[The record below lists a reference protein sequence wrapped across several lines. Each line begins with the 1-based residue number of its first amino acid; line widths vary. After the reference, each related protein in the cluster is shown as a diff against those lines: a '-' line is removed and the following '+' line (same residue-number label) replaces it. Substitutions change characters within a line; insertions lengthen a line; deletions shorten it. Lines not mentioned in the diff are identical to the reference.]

1 MTSLTLTDVD
11 GDVLFAEPSL
21 GITDGLYV
29 RTGSGSGAHLDIE
42 QTVDFVRAL
51 SHGETLQIDAEQGD
65 VKVFVEAPIGA
76 PSDVTRYVAA
86 GDSNLNG
93 VWLTAA
99 QVGDLL
105 DFIAGKVPAGG
116 RPSETEEVFEPKLS
130 REDALDAAHSFLG
143 ANPTASDLIEL
154 AEYLRG
160 A

>member
-21 GITDGLYV
+21 CIDNGLFL
-29 RTGSGSGAHLDIE
+29 RTGDGPGVHLDIE
-42 QTVDFVRAL
+42 QTVVFVKAL
-51 SHGETLQIDAEQGD
+51 AAGETREIAVQLDEAR
-65 VKVFVEAPIGA
+65 VYVEAPYGA

-86 GDSNLNG
+86 GDDSSSG

-105 DFIAGKVPAGG
+105 DFIAGKVPAEG

-143 ANPTASDLIEL
+143 DNPTASDLIEL